1 MMERER
7 WEQLSQIFEAVLAAP
22 PEERSAVIAS
32 HCGSDESLR
41 HEVERLLESHEKASN
56 EDFIGSPAAERAAHL
71 LVERDEESHQRLK
84 PGQQIGH
91 YEVKQLLGIGGMGE
105 VYLATDKQL
114 DRSVALKILPED
126 VANDKRRMLRFKQE
140 ARAVSALNQPNIL
153 TIHEFGEAEDLH
165 YLASEFIDGDTLRRQ
180 LVTGPAKLSE
190 TLDIATQICAALDA
204 AHEAKIVHRDIK
216 PENVMIRRRDNVVK
230 VLDFGLAKLSD
241 RTSTVGQATDTEAAT
256 EMLLKTAPGS
266 VMGTFNYMSPEQVQG
281 QAVDHR
287 SDIWSVGVLIYEMV
301 AGHTPFA
308 GPTHNHTAV
317 SILENEP
324 EPLTKVA
331 KVRVPAELERIVSK
345 TLEKDKNERY
355 QSVRDL
361 LVDLRKLRKQ
371 VEVDEQIR
379 RSDPTRRT
387 TEQYSD
393 VRVDQSTRRQVSS
406 TLTKFVLPLAVI
418 VALLILGI
426 TIAYFVWQPR
436 PTTSP
441 SSTTPLVQRQL
452 NYWITVQKYRN
463 GTPFEDPF
471 DLAKEINFEKDYRL
485 RLNVSSP
492 EAGYLYVLNESPE
505 EGAPLSILFPS
516 PKSNSGSA
524 FLAENTVTKI
534 PETSWF
540 ALDNERGR
548 EKVWLIWS
556 LSTVPALDALRSFT
570 NVTDKGVVGDP
581 ALNREALAFINANS
595 EPRPTVERSK
605 QGEQTLVRANKPII
619 VHLVT
624 LEHN

>member
-1 MMERER
+1 MDGER
-7 WEQLSQIFEAVLAAP
+7 WKQVSQIFEAALAAP
-22 PEERSAVIAS
+22 HEARDALIAS
-32 HCGSDESLR
+32 RCAHDESLR
-41 HEVERLLESHEKASN
+41 QEVERLLESHQKASD
-56 EDFIGSPAAERAAHL
+56 EYFIGSPAAERAAHL

-84 PGQQIGH
+84 PGQQISH
-91 YEVKQLLGIGGMGE
+91 YEVKQLLGVGGMGE
-105 VYLATDKQL
+105 VYLANDNQL
-114 DRSVALKILPED
+114 DRFVALKILPED

-153 TIHEFGEAEDLH
+153 TIYEFGETEDLH

-180 LVTGPAKLSE
+180 LVTGPTKLSE
-190 TLDIATQICAALDA
+190 TLDIAIQICGALDA

-324 EPLTKVA
+324 ELLTNVA

-393 VRVDQSTRRQVSS
+393 VRVDQSTPRQGSS
-406 TLTKFVLPLAVI
+406 TLTKVVLPLAVI
-418 VALLILGI
+418 VAVLILGV
-426 TIAYFVWQPR
+426 TIAYFVWKAP
-436 PTTSP
+436 PATSP
-441 SSTTPLVQRQL
+441 SNTTPLAQRQL

-463 GTPFEDPF
+463 GAPFEDPF

-492 EAGYLYVLNESPE
+492 EAGYLYVLNETPVATE
-505 EGAPLSILFPS
+505 PLSILFPS
-516 PKSNSGSA
+516 STTNNGSA
-524 FLAENTVTKI
+524 FLTEKAITTI
-534 PETSWF
+534 PATSWF
-540 ALDNERGR
+540 SLDNDRGQEKLWLVWSKTTIQALD
-548 EKVWLIWS
+548 
-556 LSTVPALDALRSFT
+556 DLRRFA
-570 NVTDKGVVGDP
+570 NNTDKGVISDP
-581 ALNREALAFINANS
+581 HANQSALSFLRSNLQPKPTIEVNA
-595 EPRPTVERSK
+595 ERR
-605 QGEQTLVRANKPII
+605 QTFVRANQPLI